1 MREVLFKKEFVKYET
16 IEHEL
21 FSPYQIEKT
30 DTVSSIFGSNN
41 FILSPP
47 TKKHPL
53 FINKQIYVT
62 EEEFVDKFAN
72 QMYSVKRDNTTIV
85 VEKYDDKVA
94 IKFFTSHKS
103 RRPGVVWFK
112 TVKNVEF
119 ISVNLKTG
127 DVYNGSILG
136 YNLKKNA
143 IKFIR
148 RNMFCSSPLS
158 SLVAK
163 IKNNIDIISNNKL
176 DSNFIQEMLK
186 IFTETI
192 DNFNSFD
199 NLTSS
204 QKLFK
209 FYLNKRG
216 VKFPNNFY
224 VYKGY
229 WVGKEI
235 KKSVKKNDNRMVDA
249 FMSLHQLYGKQIKK
263 ALHNCENLN
272 IDILKWAYDTFDSE
286 WVNQDYKLILG
297 CLNFNTSSYPP
308 LNENFNQ
315 HITTQELRRVFNLF
329 KQVIID
335 GTLDYYTFFD
345 HIRFYCDLKLYEP
358 NIKWISSDD
367 NKNKFRE
374 EHLDWADK
382 IQSYKEG
389 TYYREYPKYSYEF
402 ISEPIEDNEDIY
414 YPQLLDNSANYNE
427 ESYVQSNCVKT
438 YVNYCDSIIISLRRG
453 GDNSNDRATIQYKLT
468 KNLTNKSISIN
479 RVQTLGRFN
488 KQLSEKWN
496 NVLFKLDQRMLYYIQ
511 NEKFDTV
518 KLKTVYKSG
527 LELESNSIWENNGY
541 LTWENLINKK
551 CESNLN
557 LF

>member
-1 MREVLFKKEFVKYET
+1 
-16 IEHEL
+16 
-21 FSPYQIEKT
+21 
-30 DTVSSIFGSNN
+30 
-41 FILSPP
+41 
-47 TKKHPL
+47 
-53 FINKQIYVT
+53 
-62 EEEFVDKFAN
+62 
-72 QMYSVKRDNTTIV
+72 
-85 VEKYDDKVA
+85 
-94 IKFFTSHKS
+94 
-103 RRPGVVWFK
+103 
-112 TVKNVEF
+112 
-119 ISVNLKTG
+119 
-127 DVYNGSILG
+127 
-136 YNLKKNA
+136 
-143 IKFIR
+143 
-148 RNMFCSSPLS
+148 
-158 SLVAK
+158 
-163 IKNNIDIISNNKL
+163 
-176 DSNFIQEMLK
+176 
-186 IFTETI
+186 
-192 DNFNSFD
+192 
-199 NLTSS
+199 
-204 QKLFK
+204 
-209 FYLNKRG
+209 
-216 VKFPNNFY
+216 
-224 VYKGY
+224 
-229 WVGKEI
+229 
-235 KKSVKKNDNRMVDA
+235 
-249 FMSLHQLYGKQIKK
+249 MSLHQLYGKQIKK

-297 CLNFNTSSYPP
+297 CLNFSTSSYPP

-315 HITTQELRRVFNLF
+315 NITTQELRRVFNLF

-382 IQSYKEG
+382 IQSYREG

-468 KNLTNKSISIN
+468 KNLINKSISIN

-488 KQLSEKWN
+488 KKLSEKWN
-496 NVLFKLDQRMLYYIQ
+496 DVLFKLDQRMLYYIK

-518 KLKTVYKSG
+518 KLKTFYKSG
-527 LELESNSIWENNGY
+527 LELESTSIWEDNGY

-551 CESNLN
+551 CEPNLN

>member
-21 FSPYQIEKT
+21 FSPYQVEKT
-30 DTVSSIFGSNN
+30 DTLSSIFGSNN
-41 FILSPP
+41 SILSPP

-163 IKNNIDIISNNKL
+163 IKNNVDIISNNKL

-204 QKLFK
+204 EKLFK

-297 CLNFNTSSYPP
+297 CLNFSTSSYPP

-345 HIRFYCDLKLYEP
+345 HIRLYCDLKLYEP

-374 EHLDWADK
+374 EHLDWTDK
-382 IQSYKEG
+382 ILSYKEG

-414 YPQLLDNSANYNE
+414 YPQLLDNSTNYNE

-453 GDNSNDRATIQYKLT
+453 GADSNDRATIQYKLT
-468 KNLTNKSISIN
+468 KNLINKSISIN

-488 KQLSEKWN
+488 KKLSEKWN
-496 NVLFKLDQRMLYYIQ
+496 DVLFKLDQRMLYYIK

-518 KLKTVYKSG
+518 KLKTFYKSG
-527 LELESNSIWENNGY
+527 LELESTSIWGDNGY

-551 CESNLN
+551 CEPNLN

>member
-21 FSPYQIEKT
+21 FSPYQVEKT

-41 FILSPP
+41 SILSPP

-163 IKNNIDIISNNKL
+163 IKNNVDIISNNKL

-186 IFTETI
+186 IFI
-192 DNFNSFD
+192 
-199 NLTSS
+199 
-204 QKLFK
+204 
-209 FYLNKRG
+209 
-216 VKFPNNFY
+216 
-224 VYKGY
+224 
-229 WVGKEI
+229 
-235 KKSVKKNDNRMVDA
+235 
-249 FMSLHQLYGKQIKK
+249 
-263 ALHNCENLN
+263 
-272 IDILKWAYDTFDSE
+272 
-286 WVNQDYKLILG
+286 
-297 CLNFNTSSYPP
+297 
-308 LNENFNQ
+308 
-315 HITTQELRRVFNLF
+315 
-329 KQVIID
+329 
-335 GTLDYYTFFD
+335 
-345 HIRFYCDLKLYEP
+345 
-358 NIKWISSDD
+358 
-367 NKNKFRE
+367 
-374 EHLDWADK
+374 
-382 IQSYKEG
+382 
-389 TYYREYPKYSYEF
+389 
-402 ISEPIEDNEDIY
+402 
-414 YPQLLDNSANYNE
+414 
-427 ESYVQSNCVKT
+427 
-438 YVNYCDSIIISLRRG
+438 
-453 GDNSNDRATIQYKLT
+453 
-468 KNLTNKSISIN
+468 
-479 RVQTLGRFN
+479 
-488 KQLSEKWN
+488 
-496 NVLFKLDQRMLYYIQ
+496 
-511 NEKFDTV
+511 
-518 KLKTVYKSG
+518 
-527 LELESNSIWENNGY
+527 
-541 LTWENLINKK
+541 
-551 CESNLN
+551 
-557 LF
+557 